1 MTTIFAIE
9 TSCDESAAAIVRGRE
24 VVASIIA
31 SQVDVHRRTGG
42 VVPEVASREHLQALG
57 GVVEACFAD
66 SGLGWQDI
74 DAIAFTAAP
83 GLVGSLLMG
92 SMAAKTLALVHARPL
107 IGIHH
112 HEGHIYSAYLSEAAL
127 EPPFLCL
134 LVSGGHTSL
143 VDVAAHGKYRILGQ
157 TRDDAVGEAYDK
169 VARLLQLGYPGGPA
183 IDKLALTGNP
193 RAFNLPAGRVES
205 PYDTSFSGLKTA
217 VLRLAEKHA
226 LQNLPLD
233 PADLAAS
240 FQRTI
245 VEALAVRVE
254 RALVDLGYRTVVVAG
269 GVSANRGLRE
279 RLGALAEQNGWRAIF
294 PPMRY
299 CTDNAAMI
307 ACAGVAR
314 FEGGY
319 RSPLTLAV
327 QSRLG
332 LEQCGALYAADD
344 L

>member
-9 TSCDESAAAIVRGRE
+9 TSCDESAAAIVRGRT

-31 SQVDVHRRTGG
+31 SQIDVHRLTGG

-57 GVVEACFAD
+57 GVIAACFGEG
-66 SGLGWQDI
+66 GLGWADI
-74 DAIAFTAAP
+74 DAVAFTCAP

-107 IGIHH
+107 VGIHH
-112 HEGHIYSAYLSEAAL
+112 LEGHIYSAFLSDPAL

-143 VDVAAHGKYRILGQ
+143 VVVEAHGRYRILGR

-169 VARLLQLGYPGGPA
+169 VARVLGLGYPGGPA
-183 IDKLALTGNP
+183 IDKLAQQGDP
-193 RAFNLPAGRVES
+193 SAFALPGGRVAS
-205 PYDTSFSGLKTA
+205 PFDTSFSGLKTA
-217 VLRLAEKHA
+217 VLRLAEKHR
-226 LQNLPLD
+226 LQSLPID
-233 PADLAAS
+233 RADLAAS
-240 FQRTI
+240 FQRTV
-245 VEALAVRVE
+245 VEALAERVE
-254 RALVDLGYRTVVVAG
+254 LALAHTGYDTVVVAG

-279 RLGALAEQNGWRAIF
+279 RLGQAGSYRAVF
-294 PPMRY
+294 PPMRF

-314 FEGGY
+314 FARGF
-319 RSPLTLAV
+319 RSSLDLPV
-327 QSRLG
+327 QSRLS
-332 LEQCGALYAADD
+332 LEACDSLYQ
-344 L
+344 